1 MKKIFKAALSAV
13 LSVMLCVTAAAIALP
28 AGAALPDRPQ
38 KGDYTLKNSALQ
50 LTSGNTEATT
60 SAASTGTRIA
70 PNLKEASFDISNYD
84 YLYLWIY
91 VSDASL
97 LSNNNG
103 DGLELCS
110 GGMQDSEESALY
122 FHRTK
127 ESVPTINSNYSPLKT
142 GWNEYMLKL
151 EDFTVTKGGSL
162 NASNL
167 NFIGLVLRST
177 KPGLTFGIS
186 DIYAVKSG
194 EFTAPTVSSSPSG
207 SSDNTSSAS
216 GNGEG
221 KVAFGVPLHDF
232 AEGKATLSDG
242 VLYLSSATKPS
253 GAGKFAYLCVEVYL
267 ENIGSLSGN
276 GSFFIS
282 SSSDAGKQE
291 LSGKLSKTTLK
302 NGWNTVF
309 LKIAD
314 FRMSGYDYDDPSYSG
329 VCDLMNICRLGVSWN
344 VSDEKAVIK
353 LGKVTCTN
361 SSSVPSNLE
370 GKYKI
375 SSNAIPVT
383 SEEIAVT
390 VKASGK
396 KELATLIPSVTNG
409 SVDVTS
415 KKYLYFWIYVS
426 DVTLD
431 GSDTTESL
439 ELSSSGTQD
448 INENSIGLSP
458 NGSSVKSLFGDFGEL
473 KNGWNEY
480 LVPIDALSK
489 VTNKT
494 GALIGCDFTAVNFV
508 RLYFRTVENTQGKSV
523 TYKLSSVYAVNDED
537 LNGDEGLSLVS
548 SEISTSSQSQN
559 DIDGNDGKKGS
570 AVIVYVAVAAAVA
583 VVAAAVLFIVIKKK
597 KTAPAEKDA
606 ESDTTN

>member
-1 MKKIFKAALSAV
+1 MKKLFKTAVSVLLSAV
-13 LSVMLCVTAAAIALP
+13 LTAAVITVALP

-38 KGDYTLKNSALQ
+38 KGDYTLKGSALQ
-50 LTSGNTEATT
+50 LTSGSTEATT
-60 SAASTGTRIA
+60 SAASVGTRIT
-70 PNLKEASFDISNYD
+70 PGLKEASFDVSNYD
-84 YLYLWIY
+84 YIYLWIY

-103 DGLELCS
+103 DGIELCS
-110 GGMQDSEESALY
+110 GGKQDSEESALY

-127 ESVPTINSNYSPLKT
+127 DSVPTINNSYSPLKT

-151 EDFTVTKGGSL
+151 EDFTVTKGGTL
-162 NASNL
+162 NTSNL

-177 KPGLTFGIS
+177 KPGLTFGVS
-186 DIYAVKSG
+186 EIYAVKSG
-194 EFTAPTVSSSPSG
+194 DFTAPAVSSSPSN
-207 SSDNTSSAS
+207 SSDTSSAS

-232 AEGKATLSDG
+232 AEGKATLSDD
-242 VLYLSSATKPS
+242 VLYLSAATQPS
-253 GAGKFAYLCVEVYL
+253 GIGRFTYLCVEVYL
-267 ENIGSLSGN
+267 ENAGSLSGN

-282 SSSDAGKQE
+282 SSADAGKQE
-291 LSGKLSKTTLK
+291 ISGKLSKTSLK

-314 FRMSGYDYDDPSYSG
+314 FRMSGYDYDDPSYDG
-329 VCDLMNICRLGVSWN
+329 VCDIMNICRLGVSWN
-344 VSDEKAVIK
+344 VSGKKAVIK

-375 SSNAIPVT
+375 SSSAIPVT
-383 SEEIAVT
+383 SEEIGAT
-390 VKASGK
+390 AKANGK
-396 KELATLIPSVTNG
+396 KELITLIPAVTNG
-409 SVDVTS
+409 SVDITS

-426 DVTLD
+426 DASLD

-448 INENSIGLSP
+448 INENAIHLSSN
-458 NGSSVKSLFGDFGEL
+458 NGTEKTLFGDFGKL
-473 KNGWNEY
+473 KDGWNEY
-480 LVPIDALSK
+480 LVPIEALSK
-489 VTNKT
+489 ITNKT
-494 GALIGCDFTAVNFV
+494 GASVGCDFTAVNFI
-508 RLYFRTVENTQGKSV
+508 RLYFRTVEDTQGKSV

-548 SEISTSSQSQN
+548 SETSPSSQNQN
-559 DIDGNDGKKGS
+559 DIDGNDGKNGPGI
-570 AVIVYVAVAAAVA
+570 IVYAAVAAAVI
-583 VVAAAVLFIVIKKK
+583 VTAAVLFVLIKKK

-606 ESDTTN
+606 DSDTTN

>member
-13 LSVMLCVTAAAIALP
+13 LSVMLCVTAATVALP

-38 KGDYTLKNSALQ
+38 KGDYTLKGSALQ

-60 SAASTGTRIA
+60 SAASTGTRIS
-70 PNLKEASFDISNYD
+70 PNLKEASFDVSDYD

-103 DGLELCS
+103 DGIELCS
-110 GGMQDSEESALY
+110 GGKQDSEESALY

-127 ESVPTINSNYSPLKT
+127 ESVPTINSNYAPLKT

-194 EFTAPTVSSSPSG
+194 DFTAPTVSSSPSG
-207 SSDNTSSAS
+207 SSDNTSS

-221 KVAFGVPLHDF
+221 KVAFGVSLHDF
-232 AEGKATLSDG
+232 AESKATLSDEA
-242 VLYLSSATKPS
+242 LYLSAATKPS
-253 GAGKFAYLCVEVYL
+253 GVGKFAYLCVEVYL
-267 ENIGSLSGN
+267 ENISSLSGN

-282 SSSDAGKQE
+282 SSADAGKRE
-291 LSGKLSKTTLK
+291 LSGKLSKTSLK
-302 NGWNTVF
+302 KGWNTVF

-314 FRMSGYDYDDPSYSG
+314 FRISGYDYDDPSYDG

-361 SSSVPSNLE
+361 SSSVPSDLK

-383 SEEIAVT
+383 SEEIGVT
-390 VKASGK
+390 VKSSGK
-396 KELATLIPSVTNG
+396 KELATLIPSVSNG

-426 DVTLD
+426 DVSLD
-431 GSDTTESL
+431 GSDSTESL
-439 ELSSSGTQD
+439 ELSSSGTYD

-458 NGSSVKSLFGDFGEL
+458 NGSSVKSIFGDFGEL
-473 KNGWNEY
+473 KDGWNEY
-480 LVPIDALSK
+480 LVPISDLSK

-494 GALIGCDFTAVNFV
+494 GALIGCDFTAVNFI

-537 LNGDEGLSLVS
+537 LNGDEALSLVS
-548 SEISTSSQSQN
+548 SETSPSSQSRN
-559 DIDGNDGKKGS
+559 DIGDKDDKKSS

-583 VVAAAVLFIVIKKK
+583 VVAAAVLFVIIKKK

-606 ESDTTN
+606 KSDTTE